1 MAATTSSSSG
11 VADSK
16 YNWNKATARIVQTVG
31 SEFTLGE
38 VYKAATGL
46 GTVTV
51 EVNKEP
57 QILSDPYKV
66 LKDFAKNA
74 ETALTP
80 TIATTTSSLSS
91 MIPNT
96 PAIVDGITVPTKEYN
111 QLKKASD
118 QNGAPGGIL
127 TPDEVKRAIGTV
139 FNGITVKIDE
149 KESQEL
155 KLPGPPPPQQPQSF
169 VEGLAK
175 PSSSSTTTQA
185 TFTMSVLVLAPN
197 DRRDN
202 IVILPGAR
210 LGEKGADL
218 AYTRRAVAML
228 QAMTFKT
235 YQFVGGA
242 DDVNGDMITNESWK
256 WLSSPGN
263 IMRNEPSRTVIEL
276 CKFIMSLDNSKYKQA
291 EGLEPNERERAAV
304 NVYSLVRSMRSL
316 TSGLSSLNMN
326 EDPYYRI
333 KSFYFL
339 ARLFQ
344 IASYTTIPSDVM
356 TCIYMTMGAYVD
368 EIKEVWSNS
377 DAEIIAL
384 NLKSV
389 YRYLG
394 AIDTRSTPDV
404 DNIEIALLAAVIIQD
419 PVYHQFLHNES
430 GSDPSNYSDM
440 PASVVKAS
448 ITHLYNAS
456 IRMINEPFDSV
467 HFAMAYLY
475 VDTLTSGS
483 LTESG
488 VQYVV

>member
-1 MAATTSSSSG
+1 MAATSSSSN
-11 VADSK
+11 VADRK
-16 YNWNKATARIVQTVG
+16 YNWDKATARIVQTVG

-38 VYKAATGL
+38 VYRAATGL
-46 GTVTV
+46 GNVTV

-57 QILSDPYKV
+57 QTLSDPYKV
-66 LKDFAKNA
+66 LKDFANNA

-127 TPDEVKRAIGTV
+127 TPDEVKRAVGSV
-139 FNGITVKIDE
+139 FSDISVQIRPE
-149 KESQEL
+149 ELQEL
-155 KLPGPPPPQQPQSF
+155 KLPGPPPIQSF
-169 VEGLAK
+169 VAGAAK
-175 PSSSSTTTQA
+175 PSSSSSTTQA

-242 DDVNGDMITNESWK
+242 DDVNGDMITNESWR

-276 CKFIMSLDNSKYKQA
+276 CKFIISLDNSKYKQA

-316 TSGLSSLNMN
+316 ASGLSRLDMN